1 MAKQIVNIGS
11 SVNKGDGDPLRTA
24 FDKIND
30 NFNEL
35 YAATTLDL
43 DSIGS
48 NMIPTTDGVY
58 ALGSASKQW
67 SDLYVKDFL
76 YIGGVRMQAD
86 AQGNVTVDGGS
97 LQIKDVQGDI
107 FADDSTKVF
116 DSATQTF
123 TGKFE
128 GELVG
133 TVAADDST
141 VLIDGVAGTI
151 NAGALTG
158 ALPAIDGSALTGITS
173 TSLGGQAAS
182 YYLDFANFTNTPT
195 TIAGYGITDAYT
207 KTEVDSAI
215 TSSVLPSGSTQSI
228 DIVAQ
233 DSTVLVDSVNGTL
246 NATTLTGALPAIDG
260 SALTDVAAATSNTTI
275 FTARADVDLLMG
287 EVVYITGISGN
298 TPTIDKAQANAA
310 GTMPAFGIVKADVTA
325 NNPVEVITFGSCP
338 GHDAANFAETGI
350 TFSLGN
356 TVYVSATEA
365 GKLTNVAPAGESN
378 LIQNIGKIER
388 ATPTTNMTIKV
399 GGAGRTNATPA
410 IDEGNIFIG
419 DAQNRSST
427 MSFATAMSTYGGA
440 LTGDVTGSV
449 FGDDST
455 LLVDGINNKIV
466 GDIDNS
472 AITTTDGGTYK
483 TLSFDSSDVSITVG
497 NLGELEKESVRV
509 VATDNTSIFYGS
521 RQGFTAGGPGAGT
534 NLIYNDDGTYRAGLI
549 RPDVIRNAGKIPKLI
564 LDANW
569 TRHETSN
576 TMQTYSGGN
585 SVIDIKADTISLQGS
600 VNANITGDITGSV
613 FGDDSTLLVDGVNG
627 TLNATTLT
635 GALPALDGSALTSV
649 TTAFSNI
656 TSTPTTLAGYG
667 ITDALS
673 SGGNI
678 TLGGDLDVGG
688 NSIVSA
694 SNGAINIAPDGSGT
708 IDLSGQV
715 KFAEGMIEKFATTN
729 GATGVTA
736 LDCSTG
742 NVHYL
747 TAPAGDITAN
757 FTNLNLTAEYATN
770 VTVVI
775 DQGGTEYEITAVQ
788 ISGVA
793 QTIVWQGNSAP
804 TGTANGVDSFSFTI
818 LNDGGT
824 YVVLGQMVAFGG
836 V

>member
-1 MAKQIVNIGS
+1 MAKQIINIGS
-11 SVNKGDGDPLRTA
+11 SEQSGDGESLRSA

-30 NFNEL
+30 NFDEL
-35 YAATTLDL
+35 YLKDTSDFNGEFSSLTNKPTTLSGYGITDAAT
-43 DSIGS
+43 S
-48 NMIPTTDGVY
+48 
-58 ALGSASKQW
+58 
-67 SDLYVKDFL
+67 
-76 YIGGVRMQAD
+76 
-86 AQGNVTVDGGS
+86 AQGALAATA
-97 LQIKDVQGDI
+97 VQP
-107 FADDSTKVF
+107 
-116 DSATQTF
+116 Q
-123 TGKFE
+123 
-128 GELVG
+128 
-133 TVAADDST
+133 
-141 VLIDGVAGTI
+141 
-151 NAGALTG
+151 
-158 ALPAIDGSALTGITS
+158 
-173 TSLGGQAAS
+173 TSLS
-182 YYLDFANFTNTPT
+182 
-195 TIAGYGITDAYT
+195 GYGITDAYT
-207 KTEVDSAI
+207 KAEVNSEISTA
-215 TSSVLPSGSTQSI
+215 TSSIVIQSGSTQSI
-228 DIVAQ
+228 DVVAA
-233 DSTVLVDSVNGTL
+233 DSTLLVDSVNGTL

-260 SALTDVAAATSNTTI
+260 SALTDVAAVTSNTTV
-275 FTARADVDLLMG
+275 FTARADVNLLMG
-287 EVVYITGISGN
+287 EVVYLTGISGN
-298 TPTIDKAQANAA
+298 TPTIDKAQANSAS
-310 GTMPAFGIVKADVTA
+310 TMPAFGIVKADVSA

-338 GHDAANFAETGI
+338 GHDAANFGETGI
-350 TFSLGN
+350 TFALGD
-356 TVYVSATEA
+356 TIYVSATEA

-410 IDEGNIFIG
+410 LDQGNIFIG

-427 MSFATAMSTYGGA
+427 MSFA
-440 LTGDVTGSV
+440 
-449 FGDDST
+449 
-455 LLVDGINNKIV
+455 
-466 GDIDNS
+466 
-472 AITTTDGGTYK
+472 
-483 TLSFDSSDVSITVG
+483 
-497 NLGELEKESVRV
+497 
-509 VATDNTSIFYGS
+509 
-521 RQGFTAGGPGAGT
+521 
-534 NLIYNDDGTYRAGLI
+534 
-549 RPDVIRNAGKIPKLI
+549 
-564 LDANW
+564 
-569 TRHETSN
+569 
-576 TMQTYSGGN
+576 
-585 SVIDIKADTISLQGS
+585 
-600 VNANITGDITGSV
+600 
-613 FGDDSTLLVDGVNG
+613 
-627 TLNATTLT
+627 
-635 GALPALDGSALTSV
+635 
-649 TTAFSNI
+649 
-656 TSTPTTLAGYG
+656 
-667 ITDALS
+667 DALA

-788 ISGVA
+788 IGGVA